1 MKRLLFT
8 LLLLGASLQ
17 ARPPETI
24 PNDTPEG
31 LLLCGYQGWFNT
43 PGDGSGRGWRHYR
56 GTDGQ
61 VRRGLRRHRLLAG
74 YERSIAAGAVRNAA
88 PETGRFARLRLQ
100 LEEFRD
106 GRPSLPL
113 DAGIRHL
120 RRILPAF
127 PAGDPHTGRA

>member
-56 GTDGQ
+56 GTDG
-61 VRRGLRRHRLLAG
+61 RFDADSAG
-74 YERSIAAGAVRNAA
+74 IDCWPDIFTDPVNFFPPQSTNI
-88 PETGRFARLRLQ
+88 TFARS
-100 LEEFRD
+100 
-106 GRPSLPL
+106 GC
-113 DAGIRHL
+113 
-120 RRILPAF
+120 RRNCK
-127 PAGDPHTGRA
+127 

>member
-56 GTDGQ
+56 G
-61 VRRGLRRHRLLAG
+61 H
-74 YERSIAAGAVRNAA
+74 
-88 PETGRFARLRLQ
+88 
-100 LEEFRD
+100 
-106 GRPSLPL
+106 
-113 DAGIRHL
+113 
-120 RRILPAF
+120 
-127 PAGDPHTGRA
+127 GRAGSTRTPPASTAGRI